1 MTYRWFSQ
9 LWRSCRPG
17 AYDWSM
23 MLASSDGSYL
33 RLAALIFATLL
44 PTLAVT
50 AQPEQRS
57 PAAVLATA
65 VKTLADE
72 ARLVKTDGQLPR
84 RDADFAREFNLS
96 LPPKLVGRRLVRRVD
111 RDPFVDAYVRWQ
123 LTSFDPTL
131 PQKMAD
137 GAFQRFLRDLPPM
150 RESPRA
156 REALIGE
163 MNAAIRAGILSERT
177 QLALGRR
184 LDALAKQTRQARMMN
199 RPAMRFYDWVASQ
212 LPQTGA
218 QVLQLELTRLNGLV
232 NAGWPSDAA
241 KSQLEEL
248 FNASARDESFDAE
261 QRRLVAEMTQRLVG
275 RTRVYLAG
283 ARIDEGAVVAQF
295 NDTGV
300 YDFDVQR
307 WTKAILRD

>member
-1 MTYRWFSQ
+1 MTHRWLSQ
-9 LWRSCRPG
+9 LSGPWGSR
-17 AYDWSM
+17 AYDRLM
-23 MLASSDGSYL
+23 MPSSFDSHLPRLAVL
-33 RLAALIFATLL
+33 ILAALL
-44 PTLAVT
+44 PTATVMAQPAPRSPTAALAV
-50 AQPEQRS
+50 
-57 PAAVLATA
+57 A

-72 ARLVKTDGQLPR
+72 ARLIKNGGQLPR
-84 RDADFAREFNLS
+84 HNADFAQEFGQS
-96 LPPKLVGRRLVRRVD
+96 LPPELVGSRLVRHVD

-131 PQKMAD
+131 PQMAD
-137 GAFQRFLRDLPPM
+137 RTFQRFLRDLPLM
-150 RESPRA
+150 LESPRA

-163 MNAAIRAGILSERT
+163 INAAIRSGKLSQRQ

-184 LDALAKQTRQARMMN
+184 LDELAKQTRQTRTMN
-199 RPAMRFYDWVASQ
+199 QPTMKLYDWVASQ
-212 LPQTGA
+212 LPPTGA
-218 QVLQLELTRLNGLV
+218 RMLQLELARLSTLV
-232 NAGWPSDAA
+232 NAGWPTEVA

-248 FNASARDESFDAE
+248 FNASAGNQSFDAE

-275 RTRVYLAG
+275 HTRVYLAV

>member
-1 MTYRWFSQ
+1 MTHEWLSQ
-9 LWRSCRPG
+9 LSGPCRPR

-23 MLASSDGSYL
+23 MHVCLDGKRP
-33 RLAALIFATLL
+33 RLAVLVFAAVL
-44 PTLAVT
+44 PTVT
-50 AQPEQRS
+50 VMAQPAQQS
-57 PAAVLATA
+57 PAAAIAMA

-72 ARLVKTDGQLPR
+72 ARLVKTDAQLPR
-84 RDADFAREFNLS
+84 QEADFAQELERS
-96 LPPKLVGRRLVRRVD
+96 LPPELVGSRLVRRVD

-131 PQKMAD
+131 PQMAD

-150 RESPRA
+150 LESPRA

-163 MNAAIRAGILSERT
+163 IYAAIRSGKLSQPE
-177 QLALGRR
+177 QLSLGRR
-184 LDALAKQTRQARMMN
+184 LDALAKQTRQARTMN
-199 RPAMRFYDWVASQ
+199 RPTMSLYDWVASQ
-212 LPQTGA
+212 LSPTGA
-218 QVLQLELTRLNGLV
+218 RMLQLELARLNAMV
-232 NAGWPSDAA
+232 DAGWPTEAA

-275 RTRVYLAG
+275 RTRVYLAV
-283 ARIDEGAVVAQF
+283 ARIDESAVVAQF

-307 WTKAILRD
+307 WTKAILRN